1 MCVSRVSYLKVATR
15 LSVIED
21 QVEEW
26 IVKGVSTG
34 VIQARLDQVN
44 REVNILHRVHRHFG
58 HDQWVELQQAISKW
72 RTQLGRNSQ
81 LLMDISEQMGTRKA
95 RIDK

>member
-1 MCVSRVSYLKVATR
+1 MCVNRVSYLKVATK
-15 LSVIED
+15 LSVTEE

-26 IVKGVSTG
+26 IVKGVSIG

-44 REVNILHRVHRHFG
+44 REVNVLHRVHRHFG
-58 HDQWVELQQAISKW
+58 QDQWIELQQAISKW

-81 LLMDISEQMGTRKA
+81 LILDISEQMGTRKA
-95 RIDK
+95 RIEK